1 MKKAPLMI
9 LFCLLSAQSVYA
21 QEAGGL
27 KENVA
32 PPPPHKIEDGYRG
45 TDDARVMTVK
55 FAKTMHDGATLSLR
69 GNLIKH
75 NGDDRY
81 VFRDKT
87 DNIDVI
93 IPKAVFD
100 GRDVQPD
107 QMININGSLDKKMS
121 PPVVRI
127 DRLQK

>member
-1 MKKAPLMI
+1 MKKGPLII
-9 LFCLLSAQSVYA
+9 LFCLLGVQSVQA
-21 QEAGGL
+21 QETGGL

-32 PPPPHKIEDGYRG
+32 PPPAHKIEDGYRG

-75 NGDDRY
+75 KGDDRY

-87 DNIDVI
+87 DTIDVI

-100 GRDVQPD
+100 GREVQPD
-107 QMININGSLDKKMS
+107 QMISINGSLDKKLS